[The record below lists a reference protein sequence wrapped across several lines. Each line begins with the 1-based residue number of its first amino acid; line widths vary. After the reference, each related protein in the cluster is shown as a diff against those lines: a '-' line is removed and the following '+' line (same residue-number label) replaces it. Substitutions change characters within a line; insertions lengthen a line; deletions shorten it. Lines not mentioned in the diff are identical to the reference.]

1 MPTYALSPSLPNPL
15 ALTELTSLDYTDA
28 NLVTVLKSIAY
39 SYNLNL
45 VISNNISGKVS
56 ARLKDITLDEALD
69 ALLRMN
75 NYAFSREGNI
85 VYIMPKSELTQIS
98 ESIPLSYLLASEAK
112 QILSKAISDK
122 GDIQVN
128 EATNSLV
135 IKDYPKDLEKV
146 KQLIKNI
153 DKPPIQVLIEARI
166 VDIKTTDVAKIGTA
180 INAVYSPTTG
190 KISSVSLNTGL
201 LAKDVD
207 GGQLKFAPR
216 FSNLSADLTIDALVK
231 EDRAKILASPSITT
245 LNGQEARIII
255 GDRFPY
261 KAATSVTG
269 STSTTSTE
277 FVDVG
282 TTLRV
287 TPTVSPDGWIT
298 MKVHPEV
305 SSVVTVTDA
314 GPQITTREA
323 DAVVRVKDN
332 DTIIIGGLISK
343 NDDKTKDGVPG
354 LRSIPVL
361 GRLFQRQTSD
371 QRKSELIVFI
381 TPHIIQSPGMAPLD
395 KETAPEVYVDPK
407 SFGKDVDLLSGLLSY
422 AQTLER
428 DIAKNPM
435 ESMYLD
441 AELIK
446 TYRTI
451 LQQFPRSGRSDYCL
465 YKISEI
471 YVKKFGKCEPAQS
484 ALIEME
490 VLFPESEYLEA
501 TKSFVNAC
509 LATTA
514 YKDLQ
519 MLETKWIE
527 R

>member
-1 MPTYALSPSLPNPL
+1 
-15 ALTELTSLDYTDA
+15 
-28 NLVTVLKSIAY
+28 
-39 SYNLNL
+39 
-45 VISNNISGKVS
+45 
-56 ARLKDITLDEALD
+56 
-69 ALLRMN
+69 
-75 NYAFSREGNI
+75 
-85 VYIMPKSELTQIS
+85 
-98 ESIPLSYLLASEAK
+98 
-112 QILSKAISDK
+112 
-122 GDIQVN
+122 
-128 EATNSLV
+128 
-135 IKDYPKDLEKV
+135 
-146 KQLIKNI
+146 
-153 DKPPIQVLIEARI
+153 
-166 VDIKTTDVAKIGTA
+166 
-180 INAVYSPTTG
+180 
-190 KISSVSLNTGL
+190 
-201 LAKDVD
+201 
-207 GGQLKFAPR
+207 
-216 FSNLSADLTIDALVK
+216 
-231 EDRAKILASPSITT
+231 
-245 LNGQEARIII
+245 
-255 GDRFPY
+255 
-261 KAATSVTG
+261 
-269 STSTTSTE
+269 
-277 FVDVG
+277 
-282 TTLRV
+282 
-287 TPTVSPDGWIT
+287 